1 MYIDMPTG
9 DSIFTDTKRQF
20 IFVILSFIVSII
32 YLKKN
37 WYEYWGLL
45 MMCVS
50 FILFII
56 FTMASRTTLLTS
68 LVVVF
73 QGILTWDTFPEFI
86 WNNKDLILSFL
97 VFIPFILILISI
109 IIHLFVST
117 AIVRKKHEGN
127 ITGNHTKDN
136 EFRRRSFQLTD
147 SGFFTAFEL
156 SKYKEYASFRISFDL
171 IITAFSSLILFVY
184 SSQFASM
191 VGFQPITYEE
201 YNNIRVKTNTDKFWF
216 GGQIGWLSVTWLAS
230 SILGAISVRN
240 TGEGLK
246 LYRRMRE

>member
-1 MYIDMPTG
+1 MPTG

-37 WYEYWGLL
+37 WYEYWGLW
-45 MMCVS
+45 MMLLS

-56 FTMASRTTLLTS
+56 FTTASRTTLLTS

-73 QGILTWDTFPEFI
+73 QGVLTWDKLPEFI

-117 AIVRKKHEGN
+117 AIVRKKHEGK
-127 ITGNHTKDN
+127 ITGNHTQDN

-156 SKYKEYASFRISFDL
+156 SEDKEYASFRISFDL
-171 IITAFSSLILFVY
+171 IISAISSLILFVY

-191 VGFQPITYEE
+191 VGFQPITYDE
-201 YNNIRVKTNTDKFWF
+201 YKNIRVKTSADNFRF
-216 GGQIGWLSVTWLAS
+216 RGQIGWLSVTWLAS